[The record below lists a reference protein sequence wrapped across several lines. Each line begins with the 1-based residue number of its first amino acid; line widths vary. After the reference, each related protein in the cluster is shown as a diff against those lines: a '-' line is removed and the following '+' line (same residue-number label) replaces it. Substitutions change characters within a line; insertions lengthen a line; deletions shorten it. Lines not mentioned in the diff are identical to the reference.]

1 VSKRKVPATAGVHEI
16 HEILDAV
23 SDGQRADLAQL
34 QLVTTAAAS
43 MRRNWLQELSEAIGF
58 LQPRTA
64 EFESFKKCTQTMLTL
79 FVQHGIVSSAEMQ
92 HIWMAVE
99 NLEKR

>member
-1 VSKRKVPATAGVHEI
+1 MAKRKAPTAASVQEI

-23 SDGQRADLAQL
+23 SAGQEVGGAQL
-34 QLVTTAAAS
+34 QLVTTAAAM
-43 MRRNWLQELSEAIGF
+43 MRRNWLQELSYAMGF

-79 FVQHGIVSSAEMQ
+79 FVQHGIISSAEMQ
-92 HIWMAVE
+92 HVWMAVE
-99 NLEKR
+99 NLEKQ